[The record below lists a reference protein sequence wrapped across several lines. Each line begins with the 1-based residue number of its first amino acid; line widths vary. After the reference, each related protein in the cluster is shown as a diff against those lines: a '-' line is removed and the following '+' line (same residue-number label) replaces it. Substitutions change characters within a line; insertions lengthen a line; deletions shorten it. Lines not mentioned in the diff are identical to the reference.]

1 VIELTLSAIAVG
13 DLLRRDTDLG
23 FLVLR
28 PSHRAYSILSRSERY
43 QLCSA
48 LEEE

>member
-13 DLLRRDTDLG
+13 NLLGRDTDLG

-28 PSHRAYSILSRSERY
+28 PSHGTNSILSRSERY

-48 LEEE
+48 LEEK